1 MAWLYRWWGVA
12 LTVSTC
18 IGGWAYTYMMPD
30 EYKVETKIFL
40 DSSSML
46 RPALRGL
53 ALGNSMLSNTG
64 LILRRTLLT
73 RPNLEDIAR
82 RADLD
87 LKATTPLAF
96 DAIVGGLSRN
106 IKITTTKKD
115 NIYDIS
121 YKNNDPKVAKSVV
134 DELLNVFLETSLGDS
149 RKESAVT
156 QRFIDEQLA
165 EYEKRLIAAE
175 DRLKEFK
182 QRNIAVMPGSQGGY
196 FNKLQEMH
204 TQLKQAELDLQEAVR
219 RRDDI
224 KQMATN
230 GRSEGGGE
238 DLFSMDFGLDE
249 MSSPEIE
256 SLNARIQQLEAQIDE
271 QLIQYTEKHPDI
283 IGARRTIAVLEEK
296 REQKLTELAEQELES
311 PTMDAPAGPNTDPYS
326 QQLKLQVVEAEAMV
340 GSLQT
345 RVAEYKNRVEDLE
358 RKVDTVPEVEA
369 ELTRLNRDYS
379 INRTQYDELLKRR
392 ELAYMSQEADAT
404 TDDVK
409 IKVLEPPRMPVSP
422 VGPPRLLL
430 VSMTLLVALGLG
442 GAASFVLSQLNPRII
457 GDTDLTMV
465 TELPV
470 LGAVG
475 MSENP
480 GHKRQRRMEFALF
493 GLSML
498 GIVAVYSAQILLFQ
512 AGINL
517 HEKIILMTGASL

>member
-1 MAWLYRWWGVA
+1 
-12 LTVSTC
+12 
-18 IGGWAYTYMMPD
+18 
-30 EYKVETKIFL
+30 
-40 DSSSML
+40 
-46 RPALRGL
+46 
-53 ALGNSMLSNTG
+53 
-64 LILRRTLLT
+64 
-73 RPNLEDIAR
+73 
-82 RADLD
+82 
-87 LKATTPLAF
+87 
-96 DAIVGGLSRN
+96 
-106 IKITTTKKD
+106 
-115 NIYDIS
+115 
-121 YKNNDPKVAKSVV
+121 
-134 DELLNVFLETSLGDS
+134 
-149 RKESAVT
+149 
-156 QRFIDEQLA
+156 
-165 EYEKRLIAAE
+165 
-175 DRLKEFK
+175 
-182 QRNIAVMPGSQGGY
+182 
-196 FNKLQEMH
+196 
-204 TQLKQAELDLQEAVR
+204 
-219 RRDDI
+219 
-224 KQMATN
+224 
-230 GRSEGGGE
+230 
-238 DLFSMDFGLDE
+238 
-249 MSSPEIE
+249 
-256 SLNARIQQLEAQIDE
+256 
-271 QLIQYTEKHPDI
+271 
-283 IGARRTIAVLEEK
+283 
-296 REQKLTELAEQELES
+296 
-311 PTMDAPAGPNTDPYS
+311 MDAPAGPNTDPYS

-409 IKVLEPPRMPVSP
+409 IKV